1 MYRTPSFYLLLAFGN
16 FWIIDAF
23 STDDCDHDKLSNE
36 TQKAITCLDVVVS
49 KSVDEIVDDYKAQ
62 LKSNNSIYKVSKGCS
77 LLKMFSQDAED
88 CVMKLDASCFGHS
101 YRQVIKAYSNY
112 PVFFCDQLQFQNGS
126 DIADVDQQ
134 KKFVI
139 PKIDKECQPNDFR
152 TEFDKVL
159 SEIHGEFSRMV
170 EPLVDYFE
178 NKQFLQEQTFCVP
191 LNNFLET
198 TMVENICIS
207 QREMDLMK
215 HLVRAGY
222 RTPMKAAIKIKGKF
236 GDAKGVVEVLEKTQ
250 VEIGMNDSLVK
261 GKPQNTFALGEYMA
275 SVAVSQVAE
284 KIVKISD
291 QIIDDFEAKECQ
303 GLINTGFKIRNFPF
317 LLFFLSSLALFLVY

>member
-1 MYRTPSFYLLLAFGN
+1 MFVFIIFIGKCIEPPVFICYWHLAIFGL
-16 FWIIDAF
+16 
-23 STDDCDHDKLSNE
+23 STHFPPMIAIMTSSLMKPK
-36 TQKAITCLDVVVS
+36 KAITCLDVVVS

-178 NKQFLQEQTFCVP
+178 NKQFLQEQTFCVS

-207 QREMDLMK
+207 QREMD
-215 HLVRAGY
+215 
-222 RTPMKAAIKIKGKF
+222 
-236 GDAKGVVEVLEKTQ
+236 
-250 VEIGMNDSLVK
+250 
-261 GKPQNTFALGEYMA
+261 
-275 SVAVSQVAE
+275 
-284 KIVKISD
+284 
-291 QIIDDFEAKECQ
+291 
-303 GLINTGFKIRNFPF
+303 
-317 LLFFLSSLALFLVY
+317 

>member
-1 MYRTPSFYLLLAFGN
+1 MYQNISFLLLAFAN

-23 STDDCDHDKLSNE
+23 STDDCDHDKLSDE
-36 TQKAITCLDVVVS
+36 TQKATKCLDDVVS
-49 KSVDEIVDDYKAQ
+49 KAVDEIVDDYKAQ

-77 LLKMFSQDAED
+77 LLKKFSQDSED
-88 CVMKLDASCFGHS
+88 CATKLDASCFGNS
-101 YRQVIKAYSNY
+101 YSQGIKAYSNY
-112 PVFFCDQLQFQNGS
+112 PVFFCDQLQIQNGS
-126 DIADVDQQ
+126 WITDVDQR
-134 KKFVI
+134 KKLVI

-152 TEFDKVL
+152 AEFNKVF
-159 SEIHGEFSRMV
+159 SEIHGEFSKMV
-170 EPLVDYFE
+170 KPFVDFFE
-178 NKQFLQEQTFCVP
+178 NERFPQEQTWCVP

-215 HLVRAGY
+215 HLVRVGY

-250 VEIGMNDSLVK
+250 VEIGTNDS
-261 GKPQNTFALGEYMA
+261 FAFGEYMA
-275 SVAVSQVAE
+275 LSKTRQDAE

-291 QIIDDFEAKECQ
+291 QIIHDFEAIECQ
-303 GLINTGFKIRNFPF
+303 GMINTGVKVQNFPF
-317 LLFFLSSLALFLVY
+317 LLFFLSFISLLLLY